1 VVALNIWVATRATP
15 TKELKNTIDKKEE
28 KNMFVCGY
36 HFPASEGNNVSFDK
50 VIEKVKEG
58 IDATGKTVTLTS
70 ETREGAKLET
80 LTVPEG
86 TFAHTAFVD
95 FYENTDVQAKDGYKM
110 IYYTNKY
117 QISEISKS
125 VDGDATKDLCKKLDD
140 MNLYRVKVA

>member
-1 VVALNIWVATRATP
+1 
-15 TKELKNTIDKKEE
+15 
-28 KNMFVCGY
+28 MFVCGY
-36 HFPASEGNNVSFDK
+36 HFPASEGNNVSFEK
-50 VIEKVKEG
+50 VIEKVKDG
-58 IDATGKTVTLTS
+58 IDASGKTVTLTS
-70 ETREGAKLET
+70 ETREGVKIDEI
-80 LTVPEG
+80 TVPEG

-95 FYENTDVQAKDGYKM
+95 YYTNTEMPSKDEFKM